1 MRGKE
6 RQIMDSDNPIDDLK
20 KFVPFE
26 QGPDDSQEESE
37 LRTSL
42 LESIISTD
50 MNRSLRERI
59 RRSLAGVPLW
69 RRPRLVV
76 PSFAVMT
83 IMSVLIISTTT
94 SSSAFAEVSE
104 ATENSVNANSGVS
117 TTLFEIVD
125 PETKEVKYSEETVFI
140 YEEDNYSFVHPDF
153 EIRRVDGLEYIHKDG
168 LWMVNEILRN
178 TGIRSIPKNSEKFK
192 DFSKDGRDFKR
203 ISSKRAPGQ
212 FRGKI
217 PASKI
222 FDIRETNTNSQ
233 IVELVKKSVTDKPHQ
248 ASADFTVTEGL
259 LTEMLIEASIE
270 FPGREP
276 HLVRI
281 RKTFTEHDKSQNI
294 YAPEVENVT
303 QQRDVEPLC
312 QKKLDQCGYSEEI
325 KILEELEERRPGLC
339 EKSPRKALSR
349 LEMMSW
355 IEKHSECLMDAG
367 EKAAADAFMRIVITR
382 ARFGL

>member
-1 MRGKE
+1 
-6 RQIMDSDNPIDDLK
+6 
-20 KFVPFE
+20 
-26 QGPDDSQEESE
+26 
-37 LRTSL
+37 
-42 LESIISTD
+42 
-50 MNRSLRERI
+50 
-59 RRSLAGVPLW
+59 
-69 RRPRLVV
+69 
-76 PSFAVMT
+76 
-83 IMSVLIISTTT
+83 MSVLIISTTT
-94 SSSAFAEVSE
+94 SSAFAEVSE

-125 PETKEVKYSEETVFI
+125 PKTKEVKYSEETVFI
-140 YEEDNYSFVHPDF
+140 YEEDNYSLVHPDF

-203 ISSKRAPGQ
+203 ISPKRAPGQ

-222 FDIRETNTNSQ
+222 FDIRETSTNSP
-233 IVELVKKSVTDKPHQ
+233 IVELVKKSVTEKPHQ
-248 ASADFTVTEGL
+248 ASVDFTVIEGL

-281 RKTFTEHDKSQNI
+281 RKTFTEHEKSQNI
-294 YAPEVENVT
+294 YAPEVESVT
-303 QQRDVEPLC
+303 QQRDVESFCL
-312 QKKLDQCGYSEEI
+312 KNLDQCGYSEEI

-339 EKSPRKALSR
+339 EKSPRKALPR

-367 EKAAADAFMRIVITR
+367 EIAAADAFMRIVITR

>member
-1 MRGKE
+1 
-6 RQIMDSDNPIDDLK
+6 MDSENPIDDLK
-20 KFVPFE
+20 KFVPFR

-42 LESIISTD
+42 LESIVSTD
-50 MNRSLRERI
+50 MNCSLRERI

-94 SSSAFAEVSE
+94 SPSALAEVSE

-153 EIRRVDGLEYIHKDG
+153 EIRRVDGLEYIHRDG
-168 LWMVNEILRN
+168 QWVENETLRN
-178 TGIRSIPKNSEKFK
+178 TGIWSIPKNSEKFK

-248 ASADFTVTEGL
+248 ASADFTVIEGL

-339 EKSPRKALSR
+339 EKSPRKPFSR

>member
-1 MRGKE
+1 
-6 RQIMDSDNPIDDLK
+6 MDSDNPIDDLK

-42 LESIISTD
+42 LESIISAD

-94 SSSAFAEVSE
+94 SPSALAEVSD

-168 LWMVNEILRN
+168 QWMANETLRN

-203 ISSKRAPGQ
+203 ISSKRAPDQ

-233 IVELVKKSVTDKPHQ
+233 IVELVKKSVRDKPHQ
-248 ASADFTVTEGL
+248 ASADFTVKEGL
-259 LTEMLIEASIE
+259 LTEILIEASIE

-281 RKTFTEHDKSQNI
+281 RKTFTEHEKSQNI
-294 YAPEVENVT
+294 NAPEVENIT
-303 QQRDVEPLC
+303 QQRDVESLC
-312 QKKLDQCGYSEEI
+312 LKTSDQCGYSEEI

-339 EKSPRKALSR
+339 EKSPRKPFSR

>member
-1 MRGKE
+1 M
-6 RQIMDSDNPIDDLK
+6 MDSDNPIDELK

-37 LRTSL
+37 LRALL

-59 RRSLAGVPLW
+59 RRSLVGVPLW
-69 RRPRLVV
+69 RRPKLVV

-94 SSSAFAEVSE
+94 SPSAFAEVSE

-140 YEEDNYSFVHPDF
+140 YEEDNYSLVHPDF

-168 LWMVNEILRN
+168 QWMINETLRN
-178 TGIRSIPKNSEKFK
+178 TGIWSIPKNSEKLK
-192 DFSKDGRDFKR
+192 DFSKDVRDFKR

-233 IVELVKKSVTDKPHQ
+233 IVELVKKSVIDKPHQ
-248 ASADFTVTEGL
+248 ASADFTVTEGF

-281 RKTFTEHDKSQNI
+281 RKTFTEHEKPQNI
-294 YAPEVENVT
+294 YAPEIENVT
-303 QQRDVEPLC
+303 QQRDVESLC
-312 QKKLDQCGYSEEI
+312 LKKLDQCAYSEEI

-367 EKAAADAFMRIVITR
+367 EKAAADAFMRIVATR
-382 ARFGL
+382 VRFGL

>member
-6 RQIMDSDNPIDDLK
+6 RQIMDSDNPIDELK

-26 QGPDDSQEESE
+26 QGPDDSKEESE

-42 LESIISTD
+42 LESIISKD

-94 SSSAFAEVSE
+94 SPSAFAEVSE

-140 YEEDNYSFVHPDF
+140 YEEDNYSLVHPDF

-168 LWMVNEILRN
+168 QWMINETLRN
-178 TGIRSIPKNSEKFK
+178 TGIWSIPKNSEKLK
-192 DFSKDGRDFKR
+192 DFSKDVRDFKR

-248 ASADFTVTEGL
+248 ASADFTVTEGF

-281 RKTFTEHDKSQNI
+281 RKTFTEHEKPQNI
-294 YAPEVENVT
+294 YAPEIENVT
-303 QQRDVEPLC
+303 QQRDVESLC
-312 QKKLDQCGYSEEI
+312 LKKLDQCAYSEEI

-355 IEKHSECLMDAG
+355 IEKHSECLMGAG
-367 EKAAADAFMRIVITR
+367 EKAAADAFMRIVVTR
-382 ARFGL
+382 VRLGL

>member
-1 MRGKE
+1 
-6 RQIMDSDNPIDDLK
+6 MDSDNPIDDLK

-26 QGPDDSQEESE
+26 QGPDDSQKESE
-37 LRTSL
+37 LKASL
-42 LESIISTD
+42 LESVIATD
-50 MNRSLRERI
+50 MNRPLRERI

-94 SSSAFAEVSE
+94 SPSAFAEVSE

-125 PETKEVKYSEETVFI
+125 PETQEVKYSEETVFI
-140 YEEDNYSFVHPDF
+140 YEEDNYSLLHPDF
-153 EIRRVDGLEYIHKDG
+153 EIRRVDGQEYINKDG
-168 LWMVNEILRN
+168 KWMVNETLRN

-192 DFSKDGRDFKR
+192 DFSTGGKDFKR
-203 ISSKRAPGQ
+203 ISSKKALGQ

-217 PASKI
+217 PANKI

-233 IVELVKKSVTDKPHQ
+233 IVELVKKSVLDKPHQ
-248 ASADFTVTEGL
+248 ASADFTVRDGL
-259 LTEMLIEASIE
+259 LTEILIEASIE

-281 RKTFTEHDKSQNI
+281 RKTFTEHEKPQNI
-294 YAPEVENVT
+294 NVPDVESVT
-303 QQRDVEPLC
+303 QQRDVESLC
-312 QKKLDQCGYSEEI
+312 LKKLDQCEYSEEI
-325 KILEELEERRPGLC
+325 KILEELEQRRPGLC
-339 EKSPRKALSR
+339 EKSPRQALSR
-349 LEMMSW
+349 FEMMSW

-382 ARFGL
+382 YRLGM

>member
-1 MRGKE
+1 
-6 RQIMDSDNPIDDLK
+6 MDSDNPIDELK

-42 LESIISTD
+42 LESIISAD

-94 SSSAFAEVSE
+94 SPSALAEVSD

-125 PETKEVKYSEETVFI
+125 SETKEVKYSEETVFI

-153 EIRRVDGLEYIHKDG
+153 EIRRVDGLEYIYRDG
-168 LWMVNEILRN
+168 QWVENETLRN
-178 TGIRSIPKNSEKFK
+178 TGIWSIPKNSEKFK
-192 DFSKDGRDFKR
+192 DFSKDGKDFKR

-233 IVELVKKSVTDKPHQ
+233 IVELVKKSVTEKPHQ

-281 RKTFTEHDKSQNI
+281 RKTFTEHEKPQNI

-303 QQRDVEPLC
+303 QQRDVESLC
-312 QKKLDQCGYSEEI
+312 PKKLDQCVYSEEI

-367 EKAAADAFMRIVITR
+367 EIAAADAFMRIVITR
-382 ARFGL
+382 TRFGL

>member
-1 MRGKE
+1 M
-6 RQIMDSDNPIDDLK
+6 MDSDNPIDDLK

-37 LRTSL
+37 LRASL
-42 LESIISTD
+42 LESIFSAD

-94 SSSAFAEVSE
+94 SPSALAEVSE

-125 PETKEVKYSEETVFI
+125 SETKEVKYSEETVFI

-153 EIRRVDGLEYIHKDG
+153 EIRRVDGLEYIYRDG
-168 LWMVNEILRN
+168 QWVENETLRN
-178 TGIRSIPKNSEKFK
+178 TGIWSIPKNSEKFK

-233 IVELVKKSVTDKPHQ
+233 IVELVKKSVTEKSHQ

-367 EKAAADAFMRIVITR
+367 EKTAADAFMRIVITR
-382 ARFGL
+382 TRFGL

>member
-1 MRGKE
+1 M
-6 RQIMDSDNPIDDLK
+6 
-20 KFVPFE
+20 
-26 QGPDDSQEESE
+26 
-37 LRTSL
+37 
-42 LESIISTD
+42 SI
-50 MNRSLRERI
+50 
-59 RRSLAGVPLW
+59 
-69 RRPRLVV
+69 
-76 PSFAVMT
+76 
-83 IMSVLIISTTT
+83 LIISTTT
-94 SSSAFAEVSE
+94 SPSALAEVSE

-168 LWMVNEILRN
+168 QWMANETLRN

-203 ISSKRAPGQ
+203 ISSKRAPDQ

-233 IVELVKKSVTDKPHQ
+233 IVELVKKSVRDKPHQ
-248 ASADFTVTEGL
+248 ASADFTVKEGL
-259 LTEMLIEASIE
+259 LTEILIEASIE

-281 RKTFTEHDKSQNI
+281 RKTFTEHEKSQNI
-294 YAPEVENVT
+294 NAPEVENIT
-303 QQRDVEPLC
+303 QQRDVESLC
-312 QKKLDQCGYSEEI
+312 LKTSDQCGYSEEI

-339 EKSPRKALSR
+339 EKSPRKPFSR

>member
-1 MRGKE
+1 
-6 RQIMDSDNPIDDLK
+6 MDSDNPIDDLK

-26 QGPDDSQEESE
+26 QGPDDSQKESE
-37 LRTSL
+37 LKASL
-42 LESIISTD
+42 LESIIATD
-50 MNRSLRERI
+50 MNRPLRERI

-94 SSSAFAEVSE
+94 SPSAFAEVSE

-125 PETKEVKYSEETVFI
+125 PETQEVKYSEETVFV
-140 YEEDNYSFVHPDF
+140 YEEDNYSLLHPDF
-153 EIRRVDGLEYIHKDG
+153 EIRRVDGQEYINKDG
-168 LWMVNEILRN
+168 KWMVNETLRN

-192 DFSKDGRDFKR
+192 DFSTSGKDFKR
-203 ISSKRAPGQ
+203 ISSKKALGQ

-217 PASKI
+217 PANKI

-233 IVELVKKSVTDKPHQ
+233 IVELVKKSVIEKPHQ
-248 ASADFTVTEGL
+248 ASADFTVREGL
-259 LTEMLIEASIE
+259 LTEILIEASIE

-281 RKTFTEHDKSQNI
+281 RKTFTEHEKPQNI
-294 YAPEVENVT
+294 NAPDVGSVIR
-303 QQRDVEPLC
+303 QRDVEPLC
-312 QKKLDQCGYSEEI
+312 LKKLDQCEYAEEI
-325 KILEELEERRPGLC
+325 KILEELEQRRPGLC
-339 EKSPRKALSR
+339 EKSPRQALSR

-382 ARFGL
+382 YRLGM

>member
-1 MRGKE
+1 
-6 RQIMDSDNPIDDLK
+6 MDSDNPIDDLK

-42 LESIISTD
+42 LESIISAD

-153 EIRRVDGLEYIHKDG
+153 EIRRVDGLEYIYRDG
-168 LWMVNEILRN
+168 QWVENETLRN
-178 TGIRSIPKNSEKFK
+178 TGIWSIPKNSEKFK

-233 IVELVKKSVTDKPHQ
+233 IVELVKKSVTEKSHQ

-281 RKTFTEHDKSQNI
+281 RKTFAEHDKSQNI

-367 EKAAADAFMRIVITR
+367 EKTAADAFMRIVITR
-382 ARFGL
+382 TRFGL

>member
-1 MRGKE
+1 
-6 RQIMDSDNPIDDLK
+6 MDSDNPIDDLK

-42 LESIISTD
+42 LESIISAD

-94 SSSAFAEVSE
+94 SPSALAEVSD

-153 EIRRVDGLEYIHKDG
+153 EIRRVDGLEYIYRDG
-168 LWMVNEILRN
+168 QWVENETLRN
-178 TGIRSIPKNSEKFK
+178 TGIWSIPKNSEKFK
-192 DFSKDGRDFKR
+192 DFSKDGKDFKR

-248 ASADFTVTEGL
+248 ASADFTVIEGL

-367 EKAAADAFMRIVITR
+367 EKTAADAFMRIVITR
-382 ARFGL
+382 TRFGL

>member
-1 MRGKE
+1 M
-6 RQIMDSDNPIDDLK
+6 MDSDNPIDELK

-37 LRTSL
+37 LRASL

-59 RRSLAGVPLW
+59 RRSLVGVPLW

-83 IMSVLIISTTT
+83 IMSLLIISTTT
-94 SSSAFAEVSE
+94 SPSAFAEVSE

-140 YEEDNYSFVHPDF
+140 YEDDNYSLVHSDF
-153 EIRRVDGLEYIHKDG
+153 QIRRVDGLEYIYKDG
-168 LWMVNEILRN
+168 QWMINETLRN
-178 TGIRSIPKNSEKFK
+178 TGIRSIPKNSERLK

-203 ISSKRAPGQ
+203 ISSKRALGQ

-233 IVELVKKSVTDKPHQ
+233 IVELVKKSVIDKPRQ
-248 ASADFTVTEGL
+248 ASADFTVTEGF

-281 RKTFTEHDKSQNI
+281 RKTFTEHEKPQNI
-294 YAPEVENVT
+294 YAPEIENVA
-303 QQRDVEPLC
+303 QQRDVESLC
-312 QKKLDQCGYSEEI
+312 LKKLDQCAYSEEI

-367 EKAAADAFMRIVITR
+367 EKAAADAFMRIVVTR
-382 ARFGL
+382 ARLGL

>member
-1 MRGKE
+1 
-6 RQIMDSDNPIDDLK
+6 MDSDNPIDDLK

-42 LESIISTD
+42 LESIISAD

-94 SSSAFAEVSE
+94 SPSALAEVSD

-125 PETKEVKYSEETVFI
+125 SETKEVKYSEETVFI

-153 EIRRVDGLEYIHKDG
+153 EIRRVDGLEYIYRDG
-168 LWMVNEILRN
+168 QWVENETLRN
-178 TGIRSIPKNSEKFK
+178 TGIWSIPKNSEKFK

-233 IVELVKKSVTDKPHQ
+233 IVELVKKSVTEKPHQ

-367 EKAAADAFMRIVITR
+367 EKTAADAFMRIVITR
-382 ARFGL
+382 TRFGL

>member
-1 MRGKE
+1 
-6 RQIMDSDNPIDDLK
+6 MDSDNPIDDLK

-26 QGPDDSQEESE
+26 QGPDDSQKESE
-37 LRTSL
+37 LKASL
-42 LESIISTD
+42 LESVIATD
-50 MNRSLRERI
+50 MNRPLRERI

-94 SSSAFAEVSE
+94 SPSAFAEVSE

-125 PETKEVKYSEETVFI
+125 PETQEVKYSEETVFI
-140 YEEDNYSFVHPDF
+140 YEEDNYSLLHPDF
-153 EIRRVDGLEYIHKDG
+153 EIRRVDGQEYINKDG
-168 LWMVNEILRN
+168 KWIVNETLRN
-178 TGIRSIPKNSEKFK
+178 TGIRSILKNSEKFK
-192 DFSKDGRDFKR
+192 DFSTGGKDFKR
-203 ISSKRAPGQ
+203 ISSKKALGQ

-217 PASKI
+217 PANKI

-233 IVELVKKSVTDKPHQ
+233 IVELVKKSVLDKPHQ
-248 ASADFTVTEGL
+248 ASADFTVRDGL
-259 LTEMLIEASIE
+259 LTEILIEASIE

-281 RKTFTEHDKSQNI
+281 RKTFTEHEKPQNI
-294 YAPEVENVT
+294 NVPDVESVT
-303 QQRDVEPLC
+303 QQRDVESLC
-312 QKKLDQCGYSEEI
+312 LKKLDQCEYSEEI
-325 KILEELEERRPGLC
+325 KILEELEQRRPGLC
-339 EKSPRKALSR
+339 EKSPRQALSR
-349 LEMMSW
+349 FEMMSW

-382 ARFGL
+382 YRLGM

>member
-1 MRGKE
+1 
-6 RQIMDSDNPIDDLK
+6 MDSDNPIDDLK

-42 LESIISTD
+42 LESIISAD

-94 SSSAFAEVSE
+94 SPSALAEVSD

-125 PETKEVKYSEETVFI
+125 SETKEVKYSEETVFI

-153 EIRRVDGLEYIHKDG
+153 EIRRVDGLEYIYRDG
-168 LWMVNEILRN
+168 QWVENETLRN
-178 TGIRSIPKNSEKFK
+178 TGIWSIPKNSEKFK
-192 DFSKDGRDFKR
+192 DFSKDGKDFKR

-233 IVELVKKSVTDKPHQ
+233 IVELVKKSVTEKPHQ

-367 EKAAADAFMRIVITR
+367 EKTAADAFMRIVITR
-382 ARFGL
+382 TRFGL

>member
-1 MRGKE
+1 
-6 RQIMDSDNPIDDLK
+6 MDSDNPIDDLK

-42 LESIISTD
+42 LESIISAD

-94 SSSAFAEVSE
+94 SPSALAEVSD

-125 PETKEVKYSEETVFI
+125 SETKEVKYSEETVFI

-153 EIRRVDGLEYIHKDG
+153 EIRRVDGLEYIYRDG
-168 LWMVNEILRN
+168 QWVENETLRN
-178 TGIRSIPKNSEKFK
+178 TGIWSIPKNSEKFK

-233 IVELVKKSVTDKPHQ
+233 IVELVKKSVTEKSHQ

-367 EKAAADAFMRIVITR
+367 EKTAADAFMRIVITR
-382 ARFGL
+382 TRFGL